1 MTNGNVIHT
10 NFFSSLSLK
19 FHNGVRRIFQ
29 ELTLS
34 DINIDWEKKYT
45 ITHPLII
52 ANTILLK
59 MTTNNF

>member
-10 NFFSSLSLK
+10 NFFLISLK
-19 FHNGVRRIFQ
+19 FHNGVRIFQ

-45 ITHPLII
+45 ITHPFNYCKYYITE
-52 ANTILLK
+52 NDYK
-59 MTTNNF
+59 

>member
-19 FHNGVRRIFQ
+19 FHNGVRIFQ

-34 DINIDWEKKYT
+34 DINIDWEKNILSLT
-45 ITHPLII
+45 LLII